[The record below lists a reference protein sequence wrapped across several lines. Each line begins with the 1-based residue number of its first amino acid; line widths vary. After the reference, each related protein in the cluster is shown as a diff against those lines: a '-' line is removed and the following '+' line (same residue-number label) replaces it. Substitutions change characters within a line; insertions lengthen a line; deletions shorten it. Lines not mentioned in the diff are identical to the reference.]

1 MAGEAGYTDREP
13 RPAAPAILQIYQG
26 RNIMD
31 EELDLELYR
40 VRAVERAM
48 QILASFDDAHPERGV
63 TEIAQ
68 ATGLH
73 KATAHRIIMTLLQG
87 GFLERTADGEKFR
100 LGVRM
105 IELGLRALRHFDL
118 RRVAL
123 PYLQQLS
130 DRFQETCD
138 LGIFDQGQVLCI
150 EVVYGNHALI
160 VATRVGARLPIYC
173 TASGRVFLAFLPPE
187 IVEPLLKAPM
197 TACTEKTITCP
208 DRLREELEAT
218 RRRGYAIDDG
228 EFEPGIRAVAVPVRD
243 VFGNVI
249 AALGMPG
256 PVLRMTPER
265 IPEIAQALME
275 AANAI
280 SAHILR
286 V

>member
-1 MAGEAGYTDREP
+1 
-13 RPAAPAILQIYQG
+13 
-26 RNIMD
+26 MD
-31 EELDLELYR
+31 EELDLEQYK
-40 VRAVERAM
+40 VRSVERAL

-73 KATAHRIIMTLLQG
+73 KATAHRIIMTLLQD

-105 IELGLRALRHFDL
+105 VDLGLRALRHLDI

-123 PYLQQLS
+123 PYMQQLS

-160 VATRVGARLPIYC
+160 VATRVGTHLPIHC
-173 TASGRVFLAFLPPE
+173 TASGRVFLAFLPPK
-187 IVEPLLKAPM
+187 IVEPLLNVPLR
-197 TACTEKTITCP
+197 TCTERTTTSP
-208 DRLREELEAT
+208 ARLREELATT
-218 RRRGYAIDDG
+218 RRRGYAVDDE
-228 EFEPGIRAVAVPVRD
+228 EFETGIRAVAVPIRD
-243 VFGNVI
+243 AFGNV
-249 AALGMPG
+249 AATLAMPG
-256 PVLRMTPER
+256 PVQRMTPER
-265 IPEIAQALME
+265 IPEVAQAMME